1 MEINLLEIVAA
12 IINFIILYFILK
24 KFFFDKVTKVID
36 DRCNEVNSTIERAKE
51 QEAQGKKFQEENR
64 ALLAESKQKGKE
76 IVEKYK
82 RKAEDVS
89 KDIIDNAHKEAAE
102 IVQRARKDSE
112 REKAKLKDEMKNEAV
127 ELSVL
132 MSSKAL
138 EKTIDEEEHRK
149 LISDFI
155 IKVGD

>member
-1 MEINLLEIVAA
+1 MEINPLNIIAA

-24 KFFFDKVTKVID
+24 KFFFEKITKVID

-64 ALLAESKQKGKE
+64 ALLAESKQK
-76 IVEKYK
+76 YK
-82 RKAEDVS
+82 VKAEGVS
-89 KDIIDNAHKEAAE
+89 KDIIDNAHKEASE